1 MPKTS
6 RRLTVHPPTL
16 REVEVVRTVDITP
29 GMRRVTLSGEQLR
42 AFTTADGFARPAF
55 KSSGF
60 DDDLGLYFPY
70 PGQRDPVL
78 PVQGEAK
85 LIVPKNPRPLSRA
98 YTVRRWDPEAGEL
111 DVDFVKHGVGAGTT
125 WAYRARP
132 GDRIHLSGPSTSKA
146 FPAGADWL
154 LVAGDDTALPA
165 ISRLLDELPSD
176 ARAQVFIEIAEDAHR
191 QELRE
196 LPGVDVTWLVRPGVT
211 AGTVSLLTEAV
222 RSAEWWPGQAFAWL
236 AGEHTAVRDIRR
248 HLVED
253 RGVPKEDIDFAG
265 YWRRSEVV
273 ALETDGAVPDPER
286 TVTPFQKLHDLTELV
301 APIAIRTAVEL
312 GVPDLLSRGVTSVT
326 ELAAKA
332 GADERALGKLLR
344 YLHALDVVTET
355 EPCHYALTPVGDV
368 LTLEFIADR
377 LHSAGVVG
385 REMLGIHGLT
395 ESVRTGRPA
404 YASVTGQTFADVRAE
419 QDYEDRHLE
428 RLAKFQP
435 ALAEPIAT
443 SDLLAGVRHLVIHS
457 GGAGAHA
464 REYVAA
470 HESLRVTICAL
481 PAQADWL
488 RRDLPATIPDER
500 QRTRVSVLE
509 QSVFEP
515 SPAADAVL
523 ISRAFKTLPDAD
535 AAHALRRAAENLVPG
550 GRVLLVEEVF
560 DTDDLDE
567 HDGEED
573 LIGLVCH
580 GSGLRTAAELDAV
593 IARAG
598 LTRGSAHTVGL
609 GTTVHELLRPT
620 AG

>member
-6 RRLTVHPPTL
+6 RRLTVRPPTL

-29 GMRRVTLSGEQLR
+29 GMRRITLSGEQLR

-55 KSSGF
+55 ESPGF
-60 DDDLGLYFPY
+60 DDDLAFYFPY

-85 LIVPKNPRPLSRA
+85 LTVPKGPRPLSRA

-125 WAYRARP
+125 WAHRTRP

-146 FPAGADWL
+146 FPTGADWL

-165 ISRLLDELPSD
+165 IGRLLDELPPD
-176 ARAQVFIEIAEDAHR
+176 ARAQVFIEIAEEAHR

-196 LPGVDVTWLVRPGVT
+196 PPGVDVTWLVRPGAAT
-211 AGTVSLLTEAV
+211 GTVSPLTEAV
-222 RSAEWWPGQAFAWL
+222 RGARWWSGQAFVWL

-265 YWRRSEVV
+265 YWRRSAVV
-273 ALETDGAVPDPER
+273 ALASDGAVPDPER
-286 TVTPFQKLHDLTELV
+286 TVTPFQKLHDLTGLV

-312 GVPDLLSRGVTSVT
+312 GVPDLLSRGVAGVT
-326 ELAAKA
+326 ELAAKV

-355 EPCHYALTPVGDV
+355 EQGHYALTPVGDV

-404 YASVTGQTFADVRAE
+404 YASVTGQAFADVRAE

-443 SDLLAGVRHLVIHS
+443 SGLLDGVEHLVIHS

-470 HESLRVTICAL
+470 YESLRVTICAL

-488 RRDLPATIPDER
+488 RRDLPATIPDEQ
-500 QRTRVSVLE
+500 QRTRVGVLE

-515 SPAADAVL
+515 GPAADAVL

-550 GRVLLVEEVF
+550 GRVLLIEEVI
-560 DTDDLDE
+560 DTDEPDE

-598 LTRGSAHTVGL
+598 LTRAAARTVGL
-609 GTTVHELLRPT
+609 GATVQELLRS
-620 AG
+620 ASD

>member
-29 GMRRVTLSGEQLR
+29 GMRRVTLSGEQLG
-42 AFTTADGFARPAF
+42 AFTTADGFVQPAF
-55 KSSGF
+55 ESSGF
-60 DDDLGLYFPY
+60 DDDLGFYFPY

-85 LIVPKNPRPLSRA
+85 LIVPKDPRPLSRA

-111 DVDFVKHGVGAGTT
+111 DVDFVKHGVGVGTT
-125 WAYRARP
+125 WAYRTQP

-165 ISRLLDELPSD
+165 IGRLLDELPPD
-176 ARAQVFIEIAEDAHR
+176 ARAQVFIEIAKDAHR

-222 RSAEWWPGQAFAWL
+222 RGAEWWPGQAFAWL

-248 HLVED
+248 HLVEY

-265 YWRRSEVV
+265 YWRRSQVV
-273 ALETDGAVPDPER
+273 ALETDGAVPDPDR

-312 GVPDLLSRGVTSVT
+312 GVPDLVSRGVTSVT

-344 YLHALDVVTET
+344 YLHTLDVVTET
-355 EPCHYALTPVGDV
+355 EPGHYALTPVGDV

-443 SDLLAGVRHLVIHS
+443 SGLLTGVQHLVIHS

-550 GRVLLVEEVF
+550 GRVLLIEEVF

-598 LTRGSAHTVGL
+598 LTRRSAHTVGL
-609 GTTVHELLRPT
+609 GATVHELLRST
-620 AG
+620 AD